1 MNIKLVDVTEDNFYD
16 VIKLKSDENQEK
28 YIQIYERWVG
38 SNTYFLALCQTF
50 GFTPKAIYDGDTLI
64 GFASHGFQKETNR
77 YELISM
83 MLGHQYQG
91 KGYGTPVLNAI
102 IEDMVITYQ
111 CEQIYLSVIYNNERA
126 IRTYEKVGF
135 KPTGE
140 VEEGHHP
147 EPVYCLK
154 VK

>member
-16 VIKLKSDENQEK
+16 VINLKSDENQEK

-91 KGYGTPVLNAI
+91 KGYGTSVLNAI
-102 IEDMVITYQ
+102 IEDMVNTYQ
-111 CEQIYLSVIYNNERA
+111 CEEIYLSVIYNNERA
-126 IRTYEKVGF
+126 IRTYEKAGF
-135 KPTGE
+135 IPTGE

-147 EPVYCLK
+147 EPIYCLK